1 MRAQYSSALSAMRSD
16 ARREATARVALERQA
31 LAEQGRNHRAA
42 MQIQAAQA
50 RAAAAQEA
58 RIARDLNR
66 QRQREEA
73 ASVRAKQSAEAA
85 VVRAA
90 ENSARQQQRA
100 FSRMLR
106 EKISEERRAAAESD
120 RLQRQQ
126 TANADR
132 ALRARLADQTRAYR
146 EESRLRQQAANEARR
161 SYEQQARAQQRTT
174 AGRGAAIGRGL
185 GAVGSAAMGVG
196 TNVHGQMVDA
206 RRQIAES
213 QQALYRALVES
224 GATGA
229 DAARLSRRAV
239 TESHQAGIDPQALL
253 GGIARAQTEFS
264 VLGSA
269 NERENMSA
277 ADRTASV
284 ETALRNAMRQGIT
297 GQRLGGDPGETLRL
311 AGMFR
316 QADFDPDMIDDLLS
330 RTTAL
335 AQRGAVEMSAV
346 TAQSMAAIQRRMAQ
360 AGESVDLSGAT
371 SDEERT
377 RLRRDAM
384 RNAYVQTFAEQQI
397 LRSRGFTPRAAGNAM
412 AAMNAALMGTRTS
425 EAMITNLRTVSN
437 AASASTPEGQARR
450 RQIAALMDD
459 QGSSG
464 LFEADP
470 ERQGQRRLRSKYR
483 GNALALSEALAR
495 AGLDSTTAGNIFA
508 GGGQGNRQAL
518 QANWRQLMGAMLAT
532 NAQGVSGAAA
542 TRELMQGNLTPDDR
556 RRLENANANDP
567 MAEYIRREGERLD
580 ALTNNTGAIGRLS
593 QSIENFTARNPIT
606 TAVGGG
612 AASAATSVV
621 GGLALPWVGRGIA
634 RGASY
639 LWNAGRMALGAGG
652 AAAAGG
658 AGGTAGGSAASG
670 AAAAATG
677 GVLAPALAAVGMA
690 LFGASMTSGVVSGR
704 NMRGEE
710 LSTGERVARGVV
722 GATGSGAALINA
734 YDSFRRALQ
743 DTPVQVIVDPH
754 SAQQITSTNASRNA
768 SGGR

>member
-1 MRAQYSSALSAMRSD
+1 MRAQYSAALSAMRSD

-106 EKISEERRAAAESD
+106 EKVSEERRAAAESD

-146 EESRLRQQAANEARR
+146 EESRLRQQAANAAMRDYR
-161 SYEQQARAQQRTT
+161 QQQRAHERTT
-174 AGRGAAIGRGL
+174 SGRGAAIGRGL
-185 GAVGSAAMGVG
+185 GAAGSAAVGVG

-229 DAARLSRRAV
+229 DAARLSRAAV
-239 TESHQAGIDPQALL
+239 TQSSRAGIDPQALL

-269 NERENMSA
+269 DER
-277 ADRTASV
+277 ADMTAQQRTASV
-284 ETALRNAMRQGIT
+284 EDALRNAMRQGIT

-316 QADFDPDMIDDLLS
+316 QSGFDPDMIDDLLS

-346 TAQSMAAIQRRMAQ
+346 TAQSMAAIQRRMSQ
-360 AGESVDLSGAT
+360 AGEAAGPNAT
-371 SDEERT
+371 AQQ
-377 RLRRDAM
+377 RREAM
-384 RNAYVQTFAEQQI
+384 RSAYIQTFAEQQI

-459 QGSSG
+459 QGAGG

-470 ERQGQRRLRSKYR
+470 ERQGQRRLRSQYR

-495 AGLDSTTAGNIFA
+495 AGLDSTTTGNIFA

-567 MAEYIRREGERLD
+567 MADYIRREGERLD

-658 AGGTAGGSAASG
+658 VGGGAGGAAGGATT
-670 AAAAATG
+670 AATG
-677 GVLAPALAAVGMA
+677 TFLAPALAALAGA
-690 LFGASMTSGVVSGR
+690 LVFAGGTSGVVSGQGAT
-704 NMRGEE
+704 GEQ
-710 LSTGERVARGVV
+710 LSTGERVTRGVV
-722 GATGSGAALINA
+722 GATGAGMAAINL

-743 DTPVQVIVDPH
+743 ETPVQVVVDPH

>member
-1 MRAQYSSALSAMRSD
+1 MRAQYSAALSAMRSD

-161 SYEQQARAQQRTT
+161 TYERQEREHRRTTTTRGANVARA
-174 AGRGAAIGRGL
+174 AGAGVGAAAQIGS
-185 GAVGSAAMGVG
+185 SA
-196 TNVHGQMVDA
+196 HGQMTDA
-206 RRQIAES
+206 RRQVAEQ

-224 GATGA
+224 GASGA
-229 DAARLSRRAV
+229 DAARLSRSAV
-239 TESHQAGIDPQALL
+239 TQAHQAGIDPSALL

-269 NERENMSA
+269 NERENMTA
-277 ADRTASV
+277 QQRTASV
-284 ETALRNAMRQGIT
+284 EESLRNAMRQGIT

-316 QADFDPDMIDDLLS
+316 QSGFDPGMIDDLLS

-346 TAQSMAAIQRRMAQ
+346 TSQSMAAIQRRMNQ
-360 AGESVDLSGAT
+360 AAEAT
-371 SDEERT
+371 GPNATTEQ
-377 RLRRDAM
+377 RRNAM
-384 RNAYVQTFAEQQI
+384 RNAYIQTFAEQQI
-397 LRSRGFTPRAAGNAM
+397 LRSRGFTPRAGGNAM
-412 AAMNAALMGTRTS
+412 AAMNAALMNTRTG
-425 EAMITNLRTVSN
+425 EAMITNLQTVSD
-437 AASASTPEGQARR
+437 AANRNTPEGQARR

-459 QGSSG
+459 RSTSG

-470 ERQGQRRLRSKYR
+470 ERRGQRRLREKYR

-495 AGLDSTTAGNIFA
+495 AGLGATETGNIF
-508 GGGQGNRQAL
+508 GGGGTGNRQAL
-518 QANWRQLMGAMLAT
+518 QANWRQLMGAMIAT
-532 NAQGVSGAAA
+532 NAEGVSGARA
-542 TRELMQGNLTPDDR
+542 TRELMEGNLTPDDR

-567 MAEYIRREGERLD
+567 MSEYIRREGERLD
-580 ALTNNTGAIGRLS
+580 ALTNNTAGITTLS
-593 QSIENFTARNPIT
+593 QRIEDFTARNPLAST
-606 TAVGGG
+606 VMGGLSG
-612 AASAATSVV
+612 IV
-621 GGLALPWVGRGIA
+621 GGLAMRAIPGLVGAGTSAAGALGLSGI
-634 RGASY
+634 GASI
-639 LWNAGRMALGAGG
+639 ASVALPLLATVGAGAGG
-652 AAAAGG
+652 GLIGYGINSLMGHSGPEANPFAGQFWSDF
-658 AGGTAGGSAASG
+658 GSSISYVMSGEQPAIASG
-670 AAAAATG
+670 VPASGVPQSGG
-677 GVLAPALAAVGMA
+677 GVGSGMA
-690 LFGASMTSGVVSGR
+690 SEVISTSVETGV
-704 NMRGEE
+704 
-710 LSTGERVARGVV
+710 
-722 GATGSGAALINA
+722 
-734 YDSFRRALQ
+734 RRALQ
-743 DTPVQVIVDPH
+743 GVTINAAVDSHSVQQV
-754 SAQQITSTNASRNA
+754 TSTNASRNA